1 MKRIEVILTLM
12 FGLISLTG
20 CDNRQGAPSEKAMS
34 ASLSQSSFTERWYGI
49 DQVDR
54 GGELYQEICASCHK
68 PDASGTPN
76 WQELDAQGNYP
87 PPPLNG
93 TAHTWHHPLSVLRR
107 TIKIG
112 GIPLGGTM
120 PGFADKLNKQQIDAI
135 LAWVQSHWTDEIYTI
150 WHERNLQAGKSL
162 QLLKK
167 VDI

>member
-1 MKRIEVILTLM
+1 MNRMKLILILM
-12 FGLISLTG
+12 LGLTNLTG
-20 CDNRQGAPSEKAMS
+20 CDNQKVASGEKATS
-34 ASLSQSSFTERWYGI
+34 VTQSQSSPTDRWYDI
-49 DQVDR
+49 NQVNR
-54 GGELYQEICASCHK
+54 GGELYRETCASCHK

-107 TIKIG
+107 TVKIG

-120 PGFADKLNKQQIDAI
+120 PGFSDKLNNQQIDDI

-150 WHERNLQAGKSL
+150 WHERNLQADKSP

-167 VDI
+167 G